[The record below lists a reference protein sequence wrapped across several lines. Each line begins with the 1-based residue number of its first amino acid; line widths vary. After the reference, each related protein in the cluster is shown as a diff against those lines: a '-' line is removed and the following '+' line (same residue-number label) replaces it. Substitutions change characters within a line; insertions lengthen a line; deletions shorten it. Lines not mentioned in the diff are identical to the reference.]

1 MWGRWLHWACPV
13 AWTVYGLVASQYKGA
28 NHQLDTKQ
36 SVQEFLR
43 SYFGFRQDFVG
54 EVAAVVVG
62 FAAAFALI
70 FAFSIKALNF
80 QRR

>member
-70 FAFSIKALNF
+70 FAFSIKALTF